1 MRDAS
6 SEGARRP
13 EPIYLLDLRCM
24 DERSAEGPNDS
35 ELEPLVAQK
44 LATLP
49 VAPGCYQFLDAERRV
64 LYVGKAK
71 SLRSRVRS
79 YFQPGTGDSRYFLP
93 LLRRLVTD
101 VDTVVTGTE
110 KEAAVLE
117 NELIKRHQPRF
128 NVKLRDDKDFL
139 CLRLDLGAPWPRLET
154 ARRPKP
160 DKARYFGPYHS
171 ATSARRTLHLV
182 NKHFQLRTCSDADFE
197 SRKRPC
203 LQYQI
208 KRCPAPCVLEVDAAA
223 YLAQARAVSLFLEGR
238 HDELSTELDT
248 LMRDASRAMEFERA
262 AIYRDQLR
270 AVESIREAQR
280 IVSLSDVDQ
289 DVIGLYR
296 EGSNVELAVLFVRA
310 GRVSDTVAYSLRKI
324 ELPDEEVLASFLAEF
339 SGEGDRGPIPA
350 EVILPA
356 LPDGADG
363 VAEWLEERRGRK
375 VALLSPQRGPRRKLL
390 DLALDNARHSF
401 VAKQRAAD
409 DLEAHL
415 EELRERLR
423 LPTLPRRIECCD
435 ISHLGGGDT
444 VGSIVAMRDG
454 VPDKKR
460 YRSFHVKRVVGGDD
474 YAAMSEVLA
483 RRFRRGKAAR
493 DEREEREKHEA
504 PRELPASGDAHDE
517 HELLEAVD
525 APENPWDLPDLFVV
539 DGGKGQLAV
548 ALAAARDLGLHEL
561 PIVSLAK
568 ERETAAGDKLVD
580 RVYLAGQK
588 NGIPLK
594 STSSALVLLARAR
607 DEAHRFANHAREKL
621 GGARR
626 LRSELDAVE
635 GIGDRVR
642 VSLLRHLGS
651 IDQIRTAS
659 DEAILAVPG
668 VTKRHLKALDLW
680 RKPTSTSEPS
690 PKTEAREP

>member
-1 MRDAS
+1 
-6 SEGARRP
+6 
-13 EPIYLLDLRCM
+13 
-24 DERSAEGPNDS
+24 
-35 ELEPLVAQK
+35 
-44 LATLP
+44 
-49 VAPGCYQFLDAERRV
+49 
-64 LYVGKAK
+64 
-71 SLRSRVRS
+71 
-79 YFQPGTGDSRYFLP
+79 
-93 LLRRLVTD
+93 
-101 VDTVVTGTE
+101 
-110 KEAAVLE
+110 
-117 NELIKRHQPRF
+117 
-128 NVKLRDDKDFL
+128 
-139 CLRLDLGAPWPRLET
+139 
-154 ARRPKP
+154 
-160 DKARYFGPYHS
+160 
-171 ATSARRTLHLV
+171 
-182 NKHFQLRTCSDADFE
+182 
-197 SRKRPC
+197 
-203 LQYQI
+203 
-208 KRCPAPCVLEVDAAA
+208 
-223 YLAQARAVSLFLEGR
+223 VSLFLEGR

-339 SGEGDRGPIPA
+339 YGEGDRGPIPA

-504 PRELPASGDAHDE
+504 PPELPASGDAQDE
-517 HELLEAVD
+517 HELLEPID

-690 PKTEAREP
+690 PKTEAHEP